1 MKQYSGIG
9 ASEGVGIGKIFIKPE
24 HNTDKVYTIES
35 AERELEKFKTAHQEA
50 QAGIAK
56 LAVKAQENMGKEQ
69 AAIFE
74 AHMQMIQDPELVG
87 GVEGHIQ
94 SGTGAVA
101 AVETVVGL
109 YVQMFEAM
117 PDPYLRERAI
127 DISDIGRRII
137 AHLRQEQLF
146 DPTTLDGAILVAA
159 DLTPSD
165 TALLNNK
172 LVSAIVT
179 ELGGATSHSA
189 IIAKTLGIP
198 AVMGIKQATSLFV
211 NGMEAIVD
219 GAAGLVLENPDLET
233 KQRYEEK
240 QAAIA
245 DYRKTLEIYL
255 NQHTVTLDGKKIE
268 VSANIAKPAEA
279 QAAVDG
285 GAEGIG
291 LFRSE
296 FIFMDRLEAPSEEEQ
311 YKAYKQV
318 LETMGDRPVII
329 RTMDIGGDKQVP
341 YLGLEKEENP
351 FLGYRAVRYC
361 LDHPE
366 FFKTQLRA
374 LLRAGVHGRLRIMVP
389 MIATVKE
396 VRRVKALIEEAKAE
410 LSAAHVAFTS
420 DYELG
425 IMIEIPSAALQS
437 HALAKEVDFF
447 SIGTND
453 LTQYTLAVDRMN
465 ASLADLYNPMDPSV
479 LRLVDMTIKNGH
491 AAGIWVGMCGNAS
504 GNPKMIPI
512 LLGMGL
518 DEFSVSPVSVTEVRK
533 SIMGLNSKALN
544 ALAEAAVMA
553 ADLETVETLVSDYIN
568 QK

>member
-1 MKQYSGIG
+1 MKQFSGIP
-9 ASEGVGIGKIFIKPE
+9 ASEGVGIGAVYIKPE
-24 HNTDKVYTIES
+24 TAGHKAYLIEDN
-35 AERELEKFKTAHQEA
+35 EKELEKFRAAHAEA
-50 QAGIAK
+50 IGGIQQ
-56 LAVKAQENMGKEQ
+56 LAAHALANMGKEQ

-74 AHMQMIQDPELVG
+74 AHLLMIQDPELVT

-94 SGTGAVA
+94 SGAGAVA
-101 AVETVVGL
+101 AVETVVSL

-127 DISDIGRRII
+127 DIADIGRRIT
-137 AHLRQEQLF
+137 AHLRQEKLF
-146 DPTTLDGAILVAA
+146 DPSVLNGAVLVAA

-172 LVSAIVT
+172 LVCAIVT
-179 ELGGATSHSA
+179 EVGGATSHSA

-198 AVMGIKQATSLFV
+198 AVMGVKQATQLLTD
-211 NGMEAIVD
+211 GAEAVVD
-219 GAAGLVLENPDLET
+219 GAAGIVLEAPDLET
-233 KQRYEEK
+233 KQVYLEK
-240 QAAIA
+240 QAALT
-245 DYRKTLEIYL
+245 DYRKTLEVYL
-255 NQHTVTLDGKKIE
+255 NQHTVTLDGKNIE

-279 QAAVDG
+279 KAAVEG

-296 FIFMDRLEAPSEEEQ
+296 FIFMDRQDAPSEEEQ
-311 YKAYKQV
+311 FKAYKQV
-318 LETMGDRPVII
+318 LETMGDKPVII

-341 YLGLEKEENP
+341 YLDMAKEENP

-361 LDHPE
+361 LDHAE

-374 LLRAGVHGRLRIMVP
+374 LLRAGVYGRLRIMVP
-389 MIATVKE
+389 MIANVKE
-396 VRRVKALIEEAKAE
+396 VRRVKQLLAEVKEE
-410 LSAAHVAFTS
+410 LSAADVAFTD

-465 ASLADLYNPMDPSV
+465 ASLADLYNPMDPAV
-479 LRLVDMTIKNGH
+479 LRLVDMTIKSGH
-491 AAGIWVGMCGNAS
+491 EAGIWVGMCGNAS

-533 SIMGLNSKALN
+533 TIMSLN
-544 ALAEAAVMA
+544 AAALSTLAEAAVMA
-553 ADLETVETLVSDYIN
+553 ADLEAVEAIVASFLN
-568 QK
+568 Q